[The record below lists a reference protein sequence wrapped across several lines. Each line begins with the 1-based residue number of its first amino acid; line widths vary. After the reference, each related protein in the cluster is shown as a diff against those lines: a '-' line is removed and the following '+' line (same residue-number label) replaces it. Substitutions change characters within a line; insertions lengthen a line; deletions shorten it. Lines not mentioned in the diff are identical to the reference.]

1 MSTKEHS
8 TVFTKALLQ
17 LAGEDRGGFKP
28 ITTHR
33 DGRVYGALERRGLVF
48 RATTCRPE
56 TCQYRPSHGPVPG
69 GDCRREGWQISL
81 RGLLVVELLRSGG
94 SLSDAE
100 HLARSHEREYI
111 AITVITRGPDG
122 RDNGNFGSG
131 PMLAKVDLPKP
142 PARRARHSRGSKLQ
156 RLLELPPIEPAAL
169 PKPSTA
175 ELSADAE
182 LERLKFRAA
191 QLADEL
197 FRIHCAHEAVERARE
212 EIVKCGN

>member
-1 MSTKEHS
+1 MRSKER
-8 TVFTKALLQ
+8 TYVFTRALFQ

-28 ITTHR
+28 VAAHR
-33 DGRVYGALERRGLVF
+33 DERVYGALERRGLVY

-69 GDCRREGWQISL
+69 GDCRREGWQLSL
-81 RGLLVVELLRSGG
+81 RGRLVIELLRAGWP
-94 SLSDAE
+94 LSAAE
-100 HLARSHEREYI
+100 CLAKFRKSEYV
-111 AITVITRGPDG
+111 AVTVITRGPGG
-122 RDNGNFGSG
+122 RHNREFGSG
-131 PMLAKVDLPKP
+131 PMFAAVDLPKP
-142 PARRARHSRGSKLQ
+142 PVRRPRHPRGSKFR
-156 RLLELPPIEPAAL
+156 RLLELPPIEPTTL

-197 FRIHCAHEAVERARE
+197 FRINCAHTAMERARE